1 MVDISFPDTV
11 VFPNKVDHNFTLIV
25 EVYCSIPVADNSSS
39 SFTSSGKE
47 STPMKVLRKIKREFS
62 LDHLSSPLST
72 SSSSLSLSPYVPP
85 ISTTSSSHH
94 FTLAGHTQFT
104 IKNVMGKCHTY
115 NLTVG
120 AIGSDGIAGSS
131 YAGDQPLLP
140 LWGQICCS
148 VMAEPTCATQPR
160 STGFIN
166 VQQMVSGYPAW
177 LRQWCVLRQH
187 NLRCWT
193 YPEDVGRKMPANTIS
208 MTKEMTVDNAPRLS
222 MRRPNTLLIKDHET
236 DQELYLSFESKEER
250 DRWAIT
256 LKQAILD
263 LKIWKDNTNY
273 IINKQSTKFFNNDNN
288 SPSFSR
294 NNAFS
299 RYAPPTETVL

>member
-1 MVDISFPDTV
+1 
-11 VFPNKVDHNFTLIV
+11 
-25 EVYCSIPVADNSSS
+25 
-39 SFTSSGKE
+39 
-47 STPMKVLRKIKREFS
+47 
-62 LDHLSSPLST
+62 
-72 SSSSLSLSPYVPP
+72 
-85 ISTTSSSHH
+85 
-94 FTLAGHTQFT
+94 
-104 IKNVMGKCHTY
+104 
-115 NLTVG
+115 
-120 AIGSDGIAGSS
+120 
-131 YAGDQPLLP
+131 
-140 LWGQICCS
+140 
-148 VMAEPTCATQPR
+148 
-160 STGFIN
+160 
-166 VQQMVSGYPAW
+166 
-177 LRQWCVLRQH
+177 
-187 NLRCWT
+187 
-193 YPEDVGRKMPANTIS
+193 
-208 MTKEMTVDNAPRLS
+208 MTVDNAPRLS